1 MSGLTLKNTSS
12 KDPLE
17 VFLSKLASIKGL
29 DADYINRSTKTTRYY
44 VYNKDRESLMHE
56 LDQLE
61 VDGTEYRLEYRE
73 NAPGSTVGRLEVMDG
88 AKPIMKIYMKPSVK
102 ISPNFNAMITELLP
116 MVMLETGVDRM
127 FSRDGHLSSL
137 AKKTITRILRNQG
150 KSKDDITDLLNQLEQ
165 KNGYVLGKRREIINI
180 HDLYIKKKWDMSS
193 TLESKK
199 WLGYDKLDKNGI
211 YKDRADVQLSPNCRI
226 SLKSVVEGEQKIF
239 LCNTTFRAFLNDILT
254 ETGLIEHGTDR
265 IVEEVI
271 AKWCTRIA
279 KPTYADV
286 LVAAVNH
293 VLRAD
298 IRNTYVLLHYI
309 LGDYRRRL
317 SGDSKGYNHIVM
329 SNQFRAVEMG
339 VGDAF
344 IREAMNTNPSKSAK
358 LKKDGERWVI
368 IFGNDDER
376 LDVSFMDREF
386 HETDRSWSLKFK
398 ILEKI

>member
-1 MSGLTLKNTSS
+1 MSGLTLKNSSS

-376 LDVSFMDREF
+376 LDV
-386 HETDRSWSLKFK
+386 
-398 ILEKI
+398 

>member
-29 DADYINRSTKTTRYY
+29 DDDYINRSTKTTRYY

-127 FSRDGHLSSL
+127 FARDGQLSTL
-137 AKKTITRILRNQG
+137 AKKTITKILRNQG
-150 KSKDDITDLLNQLEQ
+150 KSKDDIIDLLNQLEQ

-180 HDLYIKKKWDMSS
+180 YNLYIKNQWDLNSPI
-193 TLESKK
+193 EHKK

-211 YKDRADVQLSPNCRI
+211 YKDRADVQLSPKCRI
-226 SLKSVVEGEQKIF
+226 SMKSVVEGEQKIF

-339 VGDAF
+339 VGNEF

-358 LKKDGERWVI
+358 LKKDGDRWVI
-368 IFGNDDER
+368 IFGNDDDR

>member
-1 MSGLTLKNTSS
+1 
-12 KDPLE
+12 
-17 VFLSKLASIKGL
+17 
-29 DADYINRSTKTTRYY
+29 
-44 VYNKDRESLMHE
+44 MHE

>member
-1 MSGLTLKNTSS
+1 MSRLSLKNMSS
-12 KDPLE
+12 EDPLE
-17 VFLSKLASIKGL
+17 DFLRKMASINGL
-29 DADYINRSTKTTRYY
+29 GDDISNRNTKTTRYY
-44 VYNKDRESLMHE
+44 VFNEDRESLMRE
-56 LDQLE
+56 LDGLE
-61 VDGTEYRLEYRE
+61 VDGTDYKIKYRE

-102 ISPNFNAMITELLP
+102 ISSNFNAMITELLP
-116 MVMLETGVDRM
+116 MVMLETGVDGM
-127 FSRDGHLSSL
+127 FARDGQLSSL
-137 AKKTITRILRNQG
+137 AKKTITKILRNHG
-150 KSKDDITDLLNQLEQ
+150 KSKDVITNLLNQLEQ
-165 KNGYVLGKRREIINI
+165 NSGYVLGKRREIINI
-180 HDLYIKKKWDMSS
+180 HNLYIKKKWDMSS

-211 YKDRADVQLSPNCRI
+211 YKDRADVQLSPNCRV
-226 SLKSVVEGEQKIF
+226 SLKSVVDGDQKIF

-254 ETGLIEHGTDR
+254 ETGLFDHRSDK

-271 AKWCTRIA
+271 AKWCTSIA

-293 VLRAD
+293 VLKAD

-309 LGDYRRRL
+309 LGDYRKRL

-329 SNQFRAVEMG
+329 SNQFKAVEMG
-339 VGDAF
+339 VGDSF

-358 LKKDGERWVI
+358 LKKDGYRWVI
-368 IFGNDDER
+368 IFGNGDER
-376 LDVSFMDREF
+376 LDVSFIDREF
-386 HETDRSWSLKFK
+386 HDSDRSWSLKFK